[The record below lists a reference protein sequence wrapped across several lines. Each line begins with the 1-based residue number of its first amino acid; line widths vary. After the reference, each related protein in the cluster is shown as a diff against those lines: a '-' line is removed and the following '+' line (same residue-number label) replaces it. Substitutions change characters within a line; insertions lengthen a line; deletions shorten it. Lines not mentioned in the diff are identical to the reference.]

1 MGRLAMLLYGVVCY
15 AIGMGALVY
24 LILFTVAL
32 PGLPMPV
39 TVDSGATAPLVF
51 ALLVNVGLAA
61 LFGLQHGIMARH
73 GFKAAWT
80 KIIPA
85 AAERSTFVAA
95 TGLVVA
101 VLVLFWQ
108 PAAGS
113 VWSVEN
119 ETARIVLYAV
129 ALGGFGFT
137 AACSFITDHFDL
149 FGLRQVWIY
158 FRGRPYTHVP
168 LKTNLVYNNIR
179 HPLMTGLMIG
189 FWATPEMTVSH
200 LMLAVLMTAYI
211 LIGVGY
217 EERDLIRAFGK
228 TYSDYRARVPA
239 YIPHPFRRDAKKDAT
254 DQTPAE

>member
-1 MGRLAMLLYGVVCY
+1 MKRIAMLLYGVLCY

-24 LILFTVAL
+24 LILFTV
-32 PGLPMPV
+32 GLLVPV
-39 TVDSGATAPLVF
+39 TVDSGAPAPL
-51 ALLVNVGLAA
+51 ALGLLVNVGLVA

-80 KIIPA
+80 NIVPA

-108 PAAGS
+108 PVAGS

-137 AACSFITDHFDL
+137 AASSFIIDHFDL
-149 FGLRQVWIY
+149 FGLRQVWLN

-168 LKTNLVYNNIR
+168 MKTSLVYNNIR

-200 LMLAVLMTAYI
+200 LILAVSMTVYI
-211 LIGVGY
+211 LIGVAY
-217 EERDLIRAFGK
+217 EERDLIRAFGQS
-228 TYSDYRARVPA
+228 YSDYRARVPA
-239 YIPHPFRRDAKKDAT
+239 YFPHPFKRGAKQEGAG
-254 DQTPAE
+254 QNPAE

>member
-1 MGRLAMLLYGVVCY
+1 MLLYGVLCY

-24 LILFTVAL
+24 LILFTI
-32 PGLPMPV
+32 GLFVPV
-39 TVDSGATAPLVF
+39 TVDSGAPAPLAL
-51 ALLVNVGLAA
+51 ALLVNIGLAA

-85 AAERSTFVAA
+85 AAERSTFVLA
-95 TGLVVA
+95 TGAVVV

-108 PAAGS
+108 PVAGS

-149 FGLRQVWIY
+149 FGLRQVWLY
-158 FRGRPYTHVP
+158 FRGRPYSHVP
-168 LKTNLVYNNIR
+168 MKTSLVYNNIR
-179 HPLMTGLMIG
+179 HPMMTGLIIG
-189 FWATPEMTVSH
+189 FWATPDMTLSH
-200 LMLAVLMTAYI
+200 LALAVLMTVYI
-211 LIGVGY
+211 LTGVIY
-217 EERDLIRAFGK
+217 EERDLIRAFGQS
-228 TYSDYRARVPA
+228 YSDYRARVPA
-239 YIPHPFRRDAKKDAT
+239 YFPHPFKRGAKQESK
-254 DQTPAE
+254 TPAE

>member
-1 MGRLAMLLYGVVCY
+1 MGRLAILLYGVTCY

-32 PGLPMPV
+32 PGVPLPV
-39 TVDSGATAPLVF
+39 TVDSGAAAPLVF
-51 ALLVNVGLAA
+51 ALLVNAGLAA

-73 GFKAAWT
+73 KFKAAWT

-95 TGLVVA
+95 TGAVVA

-119 ETARIVLYAV
+119 ETARIVLYAL

-137 AACSFITDHFDL
+137 AVCSFITDHFDL

-158 FRGRPYTHVP
+158 FRGRPYSHVP
-168 LKTNLVYNNIR
+168 MKTSLVYNNIR
-179 HPLMTGLMIG
+179 HPMMTGLIVG

-200 LMLAVLMTAYI
+200 LILAILMTGYI
-211 LIGVGY
+211 LIGVIY
-217 EERDLIRAFGK
+217 EERDLIRAFGNS
-228 TYSDYRARVPA
+228 YGDYRARVPA
-239 YIPHPFRRDAKKDAT
+239 YFPHPFKRGAKKDAT
-254 DQTPAE
+254 GQTPAE